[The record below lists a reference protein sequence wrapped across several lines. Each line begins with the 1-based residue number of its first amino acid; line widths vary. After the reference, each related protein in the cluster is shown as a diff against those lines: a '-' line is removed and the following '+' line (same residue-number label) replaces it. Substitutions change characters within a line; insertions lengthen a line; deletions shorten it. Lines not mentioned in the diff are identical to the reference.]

1 MAEDASRRRTPQLW
15 IGLGGI
21 TLLSA
26 IVLKGVIEG
35 NRNAQVEGVVLL
47 VIWSFLAGLVVGHR
61 SGTRHMLESAPPAE
75 ENPEL
80 TR

>member
-1 MAEDASRRRTPQLW
+1 MSENASRRRTPQLW

-21 TLLSA
+21 ALLSA
-26 IVLKGVIEG
+26 VVLKGVIEG

-61 SGTRHMLESAPPAE
+61 SGARHKLQSAPPVK

-80 TR
+80 AR